1 MPTITLTVPEHTGLN
16 EKQFAQYV
24 AAKLYEDGKLTL
36 GQAADLVGM
45 GKADFMEILGN
56 FGVSIINYPAEEIL
70 RDANAISNSHS

>member
-1 MPTITLTVPEHTGLN
+1 MPTISLTVPEHAGLD

-45 GKADFMEILGN
+45 GKADFMEILASFEVN
-56 FGVSIINYPAEEIL
+56 FFNYSAEEIIE
-70 RDANAISNSHS
+70 DVENAQRNNF